1 MVRSALATPKQKR
14 IGHGP
19 PTYAQAVPPVSIALM
34 SLLAALPIVT
44 QHGWYPD
51 FAFLMLISWRLL
63 RADPFPAWWAAPL
76 GLINDLFTGLPLG
89 FSMALW
95 CLSMFLL
102 ELADRRTMFRDYWIE
117 WVLAA
122 LLIVLHQLFLYKVAD
137 WSGARV
143 QLAQLAPGT
152 VVSIL
157 VFPFFAFLAGRLDR
171 WRLGR

>member
-1 MVRSALATPKQKR
+1 MARSALTSREQNR
-14 IGHGP
+14 IGRGP
-19 PTYAQAVPPVSIALM
+19 PAYARFVPALSVAAM
-34 SLLAALPIVT
+34 SLLAALPIVSNS
-44 QHGWYPD
+44 GWFPD
-51 FAFLMLISWRLL
+51 FAFLMLIGWRLL

-76 GLINDLFTGLPLG
+76 GLINDLFTGLPIG
-89 FSMALW
+89 FSIALW
-95 CLSMFLL
+95 SLSMFLL

-122 LLIVLHQLFLYKVAD
+122 VLIVLHQLFLYKVAE

-143 QLAQLAPGT
+143 PLVQMAPGT
-152 VVSIL
+152 VIAIL